1 MSNKKI
7 SQLDSIGTIDVNQD
21 SIPIVDYSE
30 NVTKRT
36 NLANIGQ
43 RVLEASSTTNLAEGT
58 NLYFTNTRV
67 YTKAKAAFK
76 AGSNTS
82 ITFDDALQTITI
94 ASQGNVQSVNTKTG
108 AVVLTTTDI
117 SEGTNEYF
125 TAARVRAVV
134 LTGISLVT
142 NAVISATDSV
152 LVAFGKLQAQITANL
167 STLTSHTSDTS
178 NPHATTKAQ
187 VGLGDVANVD
197 TTNASNIA
205 SGTLADARLTSAVTK
220 QGNTFNGAS
229 QLVQLDAS
237 AKLPAIDGSQ
247 LTNLPIPTQPNGLL
261 KIASAM
267 SSTLQTV
274 SDYLNN
280 LGVLQL
286 SNRRVGVLQ
295 DSGVTTQTSSVIQ
308 ATTTNANL
316 VITPN
321 GTGALVASIPDGTAT
336 GGNARGSRAVDFS
349 LSRLSNTSVASG
361 NNSAILAGYNN
372 RASGSSSSICGGDN
386 NIASNQYTHIGGGT
400 QNTTSGEF
408 STIAGGFLNTA
419 SSNLSTISGGQS
431 NTASTNTH
439 ATVVGGQSNT
449 ASGQKSVTGGNG
461 NIASGTWSTSFGN
474 GNTASGQQA
483 IAIGSGNTSSVT
495 GGIALG
501 SGNST
506 NLLGIYGTSLGAES
520 NSYIRG
526 QHALATEKFSVV
538 GDAQQ
543 SLLTARN
550 LSALTTGATLVLSLD
565 GTGISSL
572 IIPNGNN
579 RAWNVTIDTIS
590 VVTAITGTATGV
602 SVGDCYKESK
612 QLLFKRIGGTSSIV
626 GTVDTTAI
634 KSDSGMATASITI
647 SAGGSQ
653 QMAITF
659 TAPIFLGGGSV
670 TCRVVSKVSLV
681 ECAY

>member
-43 RVLEASSTTNLAEGT
+43 RVLEASTTTNLAEGT

-117 SEGTNEYF
+117 SEGTNLYYTQARFNSAFTAKSTSDLTEGTNEYF

-187 VGLGDVANVD
+187 VGLGNVADVD

-237 AKLPAIDGSQ
+237 AKLPAVDGSN
-247 LTNLPIPTQPNGLL
+247 LTNLNIPP
-261 KIASAM
+261 S
-267 SSTLQTV
+267 
-274 SDYLNN
+274 
-280 LGVLQL
+280 
-286 SNRRVGVLQ
+286 
-295 DSGVTTQTSSVIQ
+295 
-308 ATTTNANL
+308 
-316 VITPN
+316 
-321 GTGALVASIPDGTAT
+321 T
-336 GGNARGSRAVDFS
+336 GGDLYLF
-349 LSRLSNTSVASG
+349 
-361 NNSAILAGYNN
+361 YN
-372 RASGSSSSICGGDN
+372 
-386 NIASNQYTHIGGGT
+386 Y
-400 QNTTSGEF
+400 
-408 STIAGGFLNTA
+408 
-419 SSNLSTISGGQS
+419 
-431 NTASTNTH
+431 
-439 ATVVGGQSNT
+439 
-449 ASGQKSVTGGNG
+449 
-461 NIASGTWSTSFGN
+461 
-474 GNTASGQQA
+474 
-483 IAIGSGNTSSVT
+483 
-495 GGIALG
+495 
-501 SGNST
+501 
-506 NLLGIYGTSLGAES
+506 
-520 NSYIRG
+520 
-526 QHALATEKFSVV
+526 
-538 GDAQQ
+538 
-543 SLLTARN
+543 
-550 LSALTTGATLVLSLD
+550 
-565 GTGISSL
+565 
-572 IIPNGNN
+572 
-579 RAWNVTIDTIS
+579 
-590 VVTAITGTATGV
+590 
-602 SVGDCYKESK
+602 
-612 QLLFKRIGGTSSIV
+612 
-626 GTVDTTAI
+626 
-634 KSDSGMATASITI
+634 
-647 SAGGSQ
+647 
-653 QMAITF
+653 
-659 TAPIFLGGGSV
+659 
-670 TCRVVSKVSLV
+670 
-681 ECAY
+681 